1 MRAKANWLFKKSA
14 SPNGQA
20 NESRPTQ
27 GPRAL
32 SNSTTMNDTTFDYI
46 IIGAGTAGCLLAN
59 RLSADASKRVLLI
72 EAGPKDDY
80 HWIHIPVGYLYCIG
94 NPRTDWLFKTEAEAG
109 LNGRSL
115 IYPRGK
121 TLGGCSS
128 INGMIYMR
136 GQTRDYERWADV
148 TGDEQWNWANSLPYF
163 KLHEDHYK
171 GASPIHGARGT
182 APELMQDGATPYRA
196 LLRHHNAGGDWRI
209 EKQRLR
215 WEVLEAFAQAA
226 TQAGIPATDDFN
238 RGNNEG
244 VGFFEVNQKSGW
256 RWNTAKA
263 FLRPTCY
270 ARPNFELWTGAHVS
284 ELVLE
289 KHTHTDRPLRCSGVK
304 VWNGREMVTAHARRE
319 VILSA
324 GSVASP
330 QLLQLSGIG
339 PAPLLQSKG
348 ISVRVDLAGV
358 GANLQDHLQI
368 RTVFKVKNTPTL
380 NTIANTLWGKARIGL
395 EYVLKRSGPMSMAP
409 SQLGAFTRSDP
420 QQPYPNIQ
428 YHVQP
433 LSLDAFGS
441 PLHTFNAMTASV
453 CNLNPTSR
461 GTVQVRTPDFRD
473 APAIAPNYLST
484 DADRKVAA
492 DSLRVT
498 RRIMAQSAMQKFVP
512 EEYKPGVQYQ
522 SDEELAKLA
531 GDIASTIFHPVGTT
545 KMGRAN
551 DPLAVVDSRLKV
563 RGVAGL
569 RVVDAGVMPFITS
582 GNTNS
587 PTLMIAE
594 KAAQWIAEDALA

>member
-1 MRAKANWLFKKSA
+1 
-14 SPNGQA
+14 
-20 NESRPTQ
+20 
-27 GPRAL
+27 
-32 SNSTTMNDTTFDYI
+32 MNDTTFDYI

-72 EAGPKDDY
+72 EAGPRDDY
-80 HWIHIPVGYLYCIG
+80 HWIHIPVGYLYCIS
-94 NPRTDWLFKTEAEAG
+94 NPRTDWMFKTEAEAG

-136 GQTRDYERWADV
+136 GQSRDYERWADT
-148 TGDEQWNWANSLPYF
+148 TGDAQWSWDSSLPYF

-171 GASPIHGARGT
+171 GANALHGARGT
-182 APELMQDGATPYRA
+182 APELMQDASTPYRA
-196 LLRHHNAGGDWRI
+196 LLRHHNAGGEWRI
-209 EKQRLR
+209 DKQRLR
-215 WEVLEAFAQAA
+215 WDVLDAFAKAA
-226 TQAGIPATDDFN
+226 VQAGIPATDDFN
-238 RGNNEG
+238 RGDNEG

-270 ARPNFELWTGAHVS
+270 ARPNFELWTGAQAS

-289 KHTHTDRPLRCSGVK
+289 QHPGTDQPLRCTGVK
-304 VWNGREMVTAHARRE
+304 VWNGREMVTALARRE

-324 GSVASP
+324 GAVASP

-339 PAPLLQSKG
+339 PAALLQSKG
-348 ISVRVDLAGV
+348 IALRLDLPGV

-380 NTIANTLWGKARIGL
+380 NTIASSLWGKARIGL
-395 EYVLKRSGPMSMAP
+395 EYVLKRTGPMSMAP

-461 GTVQVRTPDFRD
+461 GSIAIKTPDFAD
-473 APAIAPNYLST
+473 APAISPNYLST
-484 DADRKVAA
+484 CLLYTSDAA
-492 DSLRVT
+492 D
-498 RRIMAQSAMQKFVP
+498 
-512 EEYKPGVQYQ
+512 E
-522 SDEELAKLA
+522 
-531 GDIASTIFHPVGTT
+531 
-545 KMGRAN
+545 
-551 DPLAVVDSRLKV
+551 
-563 RGVAGL
+563 
-569 RVVDAGVMPFITS
+569 
-582 GNTNS
+582 
-587 PTLMIAE
+587 
-594 KAAQWIAEDALA
+594 